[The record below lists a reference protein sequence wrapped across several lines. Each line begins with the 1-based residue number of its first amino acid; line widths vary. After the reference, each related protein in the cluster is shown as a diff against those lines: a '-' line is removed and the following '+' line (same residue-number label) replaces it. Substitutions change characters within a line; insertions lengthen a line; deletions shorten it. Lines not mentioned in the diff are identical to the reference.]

1 MSLLKDLE
9 GRLERLVEG
18 AFAKGFKSS
27 LQPVELAKRL
37 DREMEAKRTVSVA
50 KIYIPNEYTVRLSPE
65 DFKAFADFQ
74 DKLIAELKSFL
85 DKRRKEK
92 NYSVMGTLSI
102 ILKEDGK
109 LPLGR
114 AEVEARLVTP
124 SQMDNPEATASVSL
138 IIDGDEAETFWLG
151 KGRATIGRLE
161 GNEISIP
168 DPGLSR
174 HHAEIRSDN
183 GHFLLTDLG
192 STNGTFLN
200 GKRIAEAELKDGA
213 KITAGGVT
221 LVFRRL

>member
-27 LQPVELAKRL
+27 LQPVEIAKRL
-37 DREMEAKRTVSVA
+37 DREMEANRTVSVS
-50 KIYIPNEYTVRLSPE
+50 KIYIPNEYTVRLSPA

-74 DKLIAELKSFL
+74 DKLVAELKSFL
-85 DKRRKEK
+85 DKQRKAK
-92 NYSVMGTLSI
+92 KYSVMSAISI
-102 ILKEDGK
+102 ILKEDTK

-114 AEVEARLVTP
+114 AEVEARLVAP

-138 IIDGDEAETFWLG
+138 IIDGEEADTFWLG
-151 KGRATIGRLE
+151 AGRSTIGRLDS
-161 GNEISIP
+161 NEISIP

-174 HHAEIRSDN
+174 HHAEIRSEG

-192 STNGTFLN
+192 STNGTFVN

-213 KITAGGVT
+213 KITVGDVT